1 MGGKI
6 IMATIK
12 QLTVK
17 KPITDLDEDTDM
29 KIRLL
34 AMKKKLTFYAARD
47 KVCARRKV
55 AA

>member
-1 MGGKI
+1 
-6 IMATIK
+6 MAIIK

-17 KPITDLDEDTDM
+17 KPIVNLDEDTDM

-34 AMKKKLTFYAARD
+34 AMKKGLSFYAARD
-47 KVCARRKV
+47 KVCARRNV